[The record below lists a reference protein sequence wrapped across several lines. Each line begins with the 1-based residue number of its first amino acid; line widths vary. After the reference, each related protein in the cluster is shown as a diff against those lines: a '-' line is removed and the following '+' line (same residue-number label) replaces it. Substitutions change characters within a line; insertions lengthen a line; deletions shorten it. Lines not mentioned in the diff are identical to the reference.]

1 MSELN
6 LPIYVISFKN
16 PERKQ
21 RMINRFQSVGFNLIF
36 TPEVYKDDTR
46 ITSLSDKE
54 KYNKIDPRTWSI
66 MLQHM
71 DAIRDFYENTQ
82 SDLCIVCEDDIM
94 ISKNFKEEITTIIP
108 IFNEL
113 KLDVL
118 MLGFLLPFKIE
129 DYNWHFPKVYSYSSE
144 SSNLSNVSSFNIHKY
159 PNDVWGTQMY
169 MISRSYAKFLLET
182 FDITYAY
189 NNIETYPYSCD
200 WIITKN
206 GNRALVYPI
215 IALEEGVNLSDCY
228 DQVDYHKRCFNA
240 QYEPDRFI

>member
-16 PERKQ
+16 SERKQ
-21 RMINRFQSVGFNLIF
+21 RMINRFQAVGFNLIF

-71 DAIRDFYENTQ
+71 DAIRDFYENAQ
-82 SDLCIVCEDDIM
+82 SDLCIICEDDIM

-118 MLGFLLPFKIE
+118 MLGFLLPFKVE
-129 DYNWHFPKVYSYSSE
+129 EYNQHFPKVYSYSNE
-144 SSNLSNVSSFNIHKY
+144 SNISFNIHRY

-169 MISRSYAKFLLET
+169 MISRSYAKFLLDI
-182 FDITYAY
+182 FDINYAY
-189 NNIETYPYSCD
+189 NNIDIYPYSCD

-206 GNRALVYPI
+206 GNRALVYPM
-215 IALEEGVNLSDCY
+215 IAIEEGVNLSDCY
-228 DQVDYHKRCFNA
+228 DQIDYHKRCFDT
-240 QYEPDRFI
+240 QYEPNKFI